1 MNLEAKERQIA
12 KLGLPW
18 SGLAQSFR
26 AARDQQI
33 ENTQDRMAITNLRQ
47 SFANTNASITRT
59 YSTRSLSWHQ
69 SSPLPKHPAPSHL
82 PLRWSATLQQ

>member
-1 MNLEAKERQIA
+1 MNLEEKERQIG

-33 ENTQDRMAITNLRQ
+33 KNTQDRMGNHEFTAELCEYQRQ
-47 SFANTNASITRT
+47 QYEDLLNKILELAS
-59 YSTRSLSWHQ
+59 
-69 SSPLPKHPAPSHL
+69 K
-82 PLRWSATLQQ
+82 

>member
-12 KLGLPW
+12 HLGLPW

-33 ENTQDRMAITNLRQ
+33 KNTQDRMGDHECTAELCEYERQ
-47 SFANTNASITRT
+47 HYEDLLNKILELASRK
-59 YSTRSLSWHQ
+59 
-69 SSPLPKHPAPSHL
+69 PK
-82 PLRWSATLQQ
+82 

>member
-33 ENTQDRMAITNLRQ
+33 KSTQDRMGNHKFTAELCEYQRQ
-47 SFANTNASITRT
+47 HYEDLLNKILELAS
-59 YSTRSLSWHQ
+59 
-69 SSPLPKHPAPSHL
+69 K
-82 PLRWSATLQQ
+82 